1 MSAMLG
7 TMRMVEVAGIK
18 LSAIG
23 VGCWQFGS
31 REWGYGDEYADRE
44 ALAIV
49 HRALDLGVTLIDTAE
64 IYGFGRSE
72 RIVGKAI
79 AERRGE
85 AFVATKLFPVLP
97 IGPVVKRRGEGS
109 RRRLGIDAIDLYQ
122 VHQPNPLVRD
132 RFTMPA
138 MANLVRDGVVRHVGV
153 SNYSLGRWQ
162 AGEEALGAP
171 VVSNQVHY
179 SLVHRG
185 PERELLPWAQRSDRL
200 VIAYSPLE
208 QGLLGGRY
216 GPDNRPSGVRS
227 MNVHFLP
234 ESLERSKPLL
244 DGLRRIAATH
254 DATPAQVSLAWLL
267 HQDNVVA
274 IPGAS
279 SVAQLEHNVA
289 AADLALDCD
298 EVSELRALSDAYHP
312 ASRTA
317 LIRQRLPGRRR

>member
-1 MSAMLG
+1 
-7 TMRMVEVAGIK
+7 MRMVEVGGVK

-31 REWGYGDEYADRE
+31 REWGYGDEYASGE

-49 HRALDLGVTLIDTAE
+49 HRALDLGVTLLDTAE

-72 RIVGKAI
+72 RIVGEAI
-79 AERRGE
+79 AGRRTE

-97 IGPVVKRRGEGS
+97 VEPIVVRRGEAS
-109 RRRLGIDAIDLYQ
+109 RRRLAIDTIDLYQ

-132 RFTMPA
+132 RFIMRG
-138 MANLVRDGVVRHVGV
+138 MADLVRDGVIRHVGV

-162 AGEEALGAP
+162 AAEEALGGP
-171 VVSNQVHY
+171 VISNQVHY
-179 SLVHRG
+179 SLVNRG
-185 PERELLPWAQRSDRL
+185 PERDLLPWAQRQDRL

-216 GPDNRPSGVRS
+216 GPDNRPSGIRS

-234 ESLERSKPLL
+234 ESLDRSRLLL

-267 HQDNVVA
+267 HHDNVVA

-289 AADLALDCD
+289 AADLELSGE
-298 EVSELRALSDAYHP
+298 EVRELSELSDAYRP
-312 ASRTA
+312 GSRTA
-317 LIRQRLPGRRR
+317 LARQLLPARWR